1 MILAQSTL
9 KSCNMSE
16 EPVCMLCL
24 GKGRAG
30 ESTLPGSSGGA
41 QGGSCKDIRRLRPP
55 GRGGWGRCFPSRVDL
70 DLLRF
75 LDYKVP

>member
-30 ESTLPGSSGGA
+30 ESTLPGSRGA
-41 QGGSCKDIRRLRPP
+41 WGGSCKDIRRLRPP

-75 LDYKVP
+75 PDYKVP

>member
-30 ESTLPGSSGGA
+30 ESTLPGSGGE
-41 QGGSCKDIRRLRPP
+41 DIRRLRPP